1 MGRFSKPRGT
11 VAALLMIALAGS
23 SWLLT
28 HEALRS
34 LGGGSHRD
42 GIFNPGYQHAKRLQ
56 IAAARAAMDVL
67 GMTAANNAAA
77 YQADYR
83 VQRIQIQADSIGL
96 DRWAAHDGRRQPLL
110 REIRASLADFT
121 AALDQ
126 ASGANGT
133 AAAPAL
139 MPSLKRTETALSN
152 YAASL
157 TEPVRQAGTQS
168 HRAGY
173 LFAEPVVL
181 WWLLLLILVEL
192 AILAW
197 VVFSPSGGWKGT
209 I

>member
-1 MGRFSKPRGT
+1 MGRFSKPRG
-11 VAALLMIALAGS
+11 VLAALLMVALAGS

-42 GIFNPGYQHAKRLQ
+42 AIFNPGYQHAKRLQ

-67 GMTAANNAAA
+67 GMTAHNAAD

-96 DRWAAHDGRRQPLL
+96 NRWAAHDARRQPLL
-110 REIRASLADFT
+110 REIRASLANFI
-121 AALDQ
+121 AALDR
-126 ASGANGT
+126 ASSTDAT
-133 AAAPAL
+133 AATPEL
-139 MPSLKRTETALSN
+139 LPSLKRTETALSN

-157 TEPVRQAGTQS
+157 TEPMRQSGTSS
-168 HRAGY
+168 HHAGY

-192 AILAW
+192 AFLAW
-197 VVFSPSGGWKGT
+197 VVFSPSGGWKST